1 MSGLKN
7 RSPAL
12 DKYRVTLDADE
23 RAMLERLV
31 AVGKGAAR
39 RLTHARILLL
49 ADTASGQ
56 ERADTDIVEAL
67 GTSARTVERVR
78 QRLVTEGLQAA
89 LDPRAQPP
97 RPAKVKIK
105 GDVEQQLIRLAC
117 SDPPEGRCRWTL
129 QLLADALVVLG
140 LAGSIST
147 ETVRQAL
154 KKTRL
159 AKVAGSS
166 GNQPLSDLPQS
177 PRLPIASEH

>member
-1 MSGLKN
+1 M
-7 RSPAL
+7 

-67 GTSARTVERVR
+67 GTSVRTVERVR
-78 QRLVTEGLQAA
+78 QRLVTEGLPAA

-97 RPAKVKIK
+97 RPAQVKIK
-105 GDVEQQLIRLAC
+105 GDVEQQLIHLAC

-129 QLLADALVVLG
+129 QLLADELVVLG

-154 KKTRL
+154 KKTISNR
-159 AKVAGSS
+159 GSS
-166 GNQPLSDLPQS
+166 RPG
-177 PRLPIASEH
+177 ASHRVPTPSTSGAWRT

>member
-7 RSPAL
+7 RSPAT
-12 DKYRVTLDADE
+12 DQDRVTLEADE

-31 AVGKGAAR
+31 AVGQGAAR

-56 ERADTDIVEAL
+56 ERADTDIVAAL
-67 GTSARTVERVR
+67 GTGVRTVERVR
-78 QRLVTEGLQAA
+78 RRLVTEGHQAA

-97 RPAKVKIK
+97 RPAQVQIE
-105 GDVEQQLIRLAC
+105 GDVEQHLIRPAC

-129 QLLADALVVLG
+129 QLLADELIVLG

-147 ETVRQAL
+147 ETVRPAL
-154 KKTRL
+154 KKATSSR
-159 AKVAGSS
+159 GSS
-166 GNQPLSDLPQS
+166 RPG
-177 PRLPIASEH
+177 ASHRRPTPTPSGAGRT